1 MSRPLESSEEY
12 ILAAFMSGEL
22 PVELRRRIIAYLN
35 TNEQARDMLD
45 MAQIAMDAAESGDGA
60 SLAAEPQAR
69 LTQSGGRRTW
79 PEVEGDGKSQWKV
92 TAFFAGA
99 VLVLTIIVAI
109 MAFNAS
115 RTQSLLHQPVW
126 SPAISAENV
135 TLEWEAISGA
145 QTYQV
150 MRFDTEIEE
159 ASIIARTSDTRLMLS
174 DIEATS
180 ETSPVWILAFDA
192 NGAMLDRSEPIRLNQ
207 LP

>member
-99 VLVLTIIVAI
+99 VVDKYVP
-109 MAFNAS
+109 S
-115 RTQSLLHQPVW
+115 SLPW
-126 SPAISAENV
+126 DV
-135 TLEWEAISGA
+135 TRC
-145 QTYQV
+145 T
-150 MRFDTEIEE
+150 
-159 ASIIARTSDTRLMLS
+159 
-174 DIEATS
+174 
-180 ETSPVWILAFDA
+180 WILSMTA
-192 NGAMLDRSEPIRLNQ
+192 NRHF
-207 LP
+207 